1 MPTPKPTPTATPT
14 ATPAIDPKGSLATLL
29 SSGALGGITISS
41 TPVAT
46 SGGSSKPEKNGIYRS
61 VQVSNNI
68 PADSTLTANVNDI
81 FQKYYGRDASQTEL
95 QDYLPQIKS
104 QYVGP
109 KGKTQTNV
117 EYTYKNGE
125 LVSTKYLTKD
135 NADPKIWL
143 ENTLKTKLNAGD
155 VAVNTLNIPEGPA
168 GKYFVGIKN
177 FAAQNG
183 IMLSD
188 NAASDYANGIA
199 SGKLSEDTVFNTVR
213 ESAANAFPSLGDKIK
228 TGINLK
234 TLADPYIQSMSNILE
249 IPDTGIDLFDPK
261 IRGALSYTLPDG
273 KIGTKS
279 IYDFEKE
286 LRQDPR
292 WQFTNNAR
300 EQASSIATSVLK
312 DFGFMG

>member
-1 MPTPKPTPTATPT
+1 MGKSKPTPTVTATPT
-14 ATPAIDPKGSLATLL
+14 PTPTNKAASLFKDVFGEDYKPPTTTT
-29 SSGALGGITISS
+29 STSS
-41 TPVAT
+41 T
-46 SGGSSKPEKNGIYRS
+46 KPKKNGIYKATQS
-61 VQVSNNI
+61 SNNI
-68 PADSTLTANVNDI
+68 PADSTLTSYVNDI
-81 FQKYYGRDASQTEL
+81 FQKYYGRDASETEL
-95 QDYLPQIKS
+95 QDYLPQLKS
-104 QYVGP
+104 QYTGP
-109 KGKTQTNV
+109 KGQTQTNI

-135 NADPKIWL
+135 NADPKVWL
-143 ENTLKTKLNAGD
+143 EDKVKTKLNTGD
-155 VAVNTLNIPEGPA
+155 TTVNALNIPEGPA
-168 GKYFVGIKN
+168 GKYFVAVKG

-183 IMLSD
+183 IQLSD
-188 NAASDYANGIA
+188 NAAKDYALGIS
-199 SGKLSEDTVFNTVR
+199 SGKLGEDTVFNTIR

-228 TGINLK
+228 SGINLK

-261 IRGALSYTLPDG
+261 IRSAMSYTMPDG
-273 KIGTKS
+273 KVGTKS

-300 EQASSIATSVLK
+300 EQASSIATTVLK